1 MRAFIFLFLTFFL
14 SLNFSFTHA
23 RSAESEQTLNEF
35 YQKVWSPYCK
45 GNSLLECPSGQAEEL
60 RDELGKRYEAG
71 ASLDDLRVFLKG
83 IYGDQVRME
92 PENNLRGL
100 LAYLIPWLAFIF
112 VAVGLYFYW
121 QKRIRPRKKSVEKAR
136 ASEMNSKHEA
146 SSANQKE
153 IEEELRER
161 LS

>member
-1 MRAFIFLFLTFFL
+1 MRAYIFLILTFFF
-14 SLNFSFTHA
+14 SLNTPVTYA

-45 GNSLLECPSGQAEEL
+45 GNSLLECPSSQAEEL

-71 ASLDDLRVFLKG
+71 ASLDELRVFLKQL
-83 IYGDQVRME
+83 YGDQVRME

-100 LAYLIPWLAFIF
+100 LAYLIPWLAFMF

-121 QKRIRPRKKSVEKAR
+121 QKRIRPRKKSSQQTETKKPGS
-136 ASEMNSKHEA
+136 ASQTSNE
-146 SSANQKE
+146 NQKE